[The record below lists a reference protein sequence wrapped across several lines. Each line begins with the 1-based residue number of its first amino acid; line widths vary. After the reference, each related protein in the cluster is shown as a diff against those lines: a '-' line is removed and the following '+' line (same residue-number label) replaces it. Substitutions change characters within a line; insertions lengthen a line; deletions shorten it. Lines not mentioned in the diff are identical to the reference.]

1 MAEDTAEQQKPK
13 RQLSISRLLLPLLIG
28 TTISVIIG
36 FFVVGYLSLT
46 EPPAPPEDTHN
57 LMDKKQQQA
66 ALTKA
71 DSDTEKADSNTDDAT
86 EMVMNEDG
94 TFDFAQYRYFSFP
107 LPFVVNFANGEGMM
121 TVEIAIA
128 TYATTL
134 RGERLI
140 EKLTAFTP
148 KMRSAINLVLAEQVH
163 ADVITVSKR
172 KTLESKL
179 LAAIRQVIDGT
190 EPNKPSGITDLHF
203 IKFVISGVR

>member
-13 RQLSISRLLLPLLIG
+13 RQLSISRLFLPLLIG
-28 TTISVIIG
+28 ATISVIIG

-46 EPPAPPEDTHN
+46 EPPAPREDTHN

-66 ALTKA
+66 VLTEA
-71 DSDTEKADSNTDDAT
+71 DSDTDDAT

-128 TYATTL
+128 TYETTL

-140 EKLTAFTP
+140 EKLTTFAP
-148 KMRSAINLVLAEQVH
+148 KMRSTINLVLAEQVH
-163 ADVITVSKR
+163 ADVITVANR
-172 KTLESKL
+172 KALESKL
-179 LAAIRQVIDGT
+179 LAAIRPVIDGT
-190 EPNKPSGITDLHF
+190 EPKKPSGITDLHF

>member
-1 MAEDTAEQQKPK
+1 MAEDTAEQQKPE
-13 RQLSISRLLLPLLIG
+13 RQPAVSRLFLPLLIG
-28 TTISVIIG
+28 ATISVIIG

-46 EPPAPPEDTHN
+46 EPPAPPEDTHS
-57 LMDKKQQQA
+57 LMDTKQQQA

-71 DSDTEKADSNTDDAT
+71 DSDADDAT

-128 TYATTL
+128 TYETTL

-140 EKLTAFTP
+140 EKLTTFAP
-148 KMRSAINLVLAEQVH
+148 KMRSTINLVLAEQVH
-163 ADVITVSKR
+163 ADVITVTKR
-172 KTLESKL
+172 KALESKL
-179 LAAIRQVIDGT
+179 LAAIRPVIDGT
-190 EPNKPSGITDLHF
+190 EPKKPSGITDLYF

>member
-28 TTISVIIG
+28 ATISVIIG

-57 LMDKKQQQA
+57 VMDKKQQQA

-71 DSDTEKADSNTDDAT
+71 DSDTDDAT

-128 TYATTL
+128 TYETTL

-140 EKLTAFTP
+140 EKLTTFAP
-148 KMRSAINLVLAEQVH
+148 KMRSTINLVLAEQVH
-163 ADVITVSKR
+163 ADVITVTKR
-172 KTLESKL
+172 KALESKL

-190 EPNKPSGITDLHF
+190 EPKKPSGITDLHF

>member
-13 RQLSISRLLLPLLIG
+13 RQLAISRLFLPLLIG
-28 TTISVIIG
+28 ATISVIIG

-46 EPPAPPEDTHN
+46 EPPSPPDDIHN

-66 ALTKA
+66 ALTETE
-71 DSDTEKADSNTDDAT
+71 SDTDDAT

-107 LPFVVNFANGEGMM
+107 LPFVVNFANGQGMM

-128 TYATTL
+128 TYETTL

-140 EKLTAFTP
+140 EKLTTFAP
-148 KMRSAINLVLAEQVH
+148 KMRSTINLVLAEQVH
-163 ADVITVSKR
+163 ADVITVAKR
-172 KTLESKL
+172 KALESKL
-179 LAAIRQVIDGT
+179 LAAIRPVIDGT
-190 EPNKPSGITDLHF
+190 EPKKPSGITDLHF

>member
-28 TTISVIIG
+28 ATISAIIG

-57 LMDKKQQQA
+57 LMDKQQQKA

-71 DSDTEKADSNTDDAT
+71 DSDADDAT

-121 TVEIAIA
+121 TLEIAIA
-128 TYATTL
+128 TYETTL

-140 EKLTAFTP
+140 EKLTTFAP
-148 KMRSAINLVLAEQVH
+148 KMRSTINLVLAEQVH
-163 ADVITVSKR
+163 ADVITVTKR
-172 KTLESKL
+172 KALESKL
-179 LAAIRQVIDGT
+179 LAAIRPVIDGT
-190 EPNKPSGITDLHF
+190 EPKKPSGITDLYF